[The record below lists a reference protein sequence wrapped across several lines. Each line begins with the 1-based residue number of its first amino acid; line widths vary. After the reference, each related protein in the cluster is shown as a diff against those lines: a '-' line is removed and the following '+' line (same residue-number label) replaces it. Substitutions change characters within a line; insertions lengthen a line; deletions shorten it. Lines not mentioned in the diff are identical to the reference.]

1 MFQSV
6 NMITALKM
14 AYVVFP
20 SVSSAKAI
28 FNELNGTMSLNGRD
42 VIEVA
47 YSTNSLRSN
56 ILENAPAQFETGSGS
71 YNDPTHITAN

>member
-28 FNELNGTMSLNGRD
+28 FNVRVNLTIDTR
-42 VIEVA
+42 
-47 YSTNSLRSN
+47 NSM
-56 ILENAPAQFETGSGS
+56 EP
-71 YNDPTHITAN
+71 